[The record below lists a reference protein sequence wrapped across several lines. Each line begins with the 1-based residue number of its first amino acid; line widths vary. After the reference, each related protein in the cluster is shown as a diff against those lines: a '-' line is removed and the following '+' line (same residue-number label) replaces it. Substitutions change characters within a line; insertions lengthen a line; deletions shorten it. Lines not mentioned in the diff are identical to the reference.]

1 MSQFQKQTLLD
12 TLSQFLTSSEPL
24 KQVMNTPGLDKKG
37 GKTLTRDGTKAVFV
51 GQNTFKNGPKKGRF
65 GKKGDGNKDGDGT
78 NTSGKGNNG
87 GNKNKKKNSVSHS
100 DIFLIGLYF

>member
-12 TLSQFLTSSEPL
+12 TLSQFLASSDPL

-51 GQNTFKNGPKKGRF
+51 GQNTFKNGSAKKGRF
-65 GKKGDGNKDGDGT
+65 GKKGDNGKDGDNSG
-78 NTSGKGNNG
+78 NSGKNGQNN
-87 GNKNKKKNSVSHS
+87 NKGKKKNSVS
-100 DIFLIGLYF
+100 FPF